1 MPDGNGLSRYQ
12 TLGIAVAILGSYVTA
27 FGVSAD
33 RFTGSEADRLTERV
47 RQIELRMAAL
57 PNELAPTEVTRTLK
71 RIEELL
77 SVLDSRVDGI
87 EKRLAK
93 VE

>member
-1 MPDGNGLSRYQ
+1 
-12 TLGIAVAILGSYVTA
+12 
-27 FGVSAD
+27 
-33 RFTGSEADRLTERV
+33 
-47 RQIELRMAAL
+47 MAAL

-77 SVLDSRVDGI
+77 SVLDQRVDGI